1 MATATAT
8 AGTDGAAPA
17 GAAPT
22 GAAPAGASSVPFVP
36 FVPFVPIGIVAS
48 ASSDVARRVE
58 SSAPSAALA
67 PAPSAPSPSAPAPAP
82 VLGHSLPEQS
92 DWVIGLHEVSFH
104 GKIGAGSAGTTYA
117 ATWNGARVAVKVA
130 GCNPSSM
137 ESWRAEVDALTR
149 LRHPNV
155 VQYLGCVISPPTYCL
170 VLDYC
175 DAGDLYRALRLPT
188 PPGFLLRVAR
198 NVAAGMAY
206 LHRRQVM
213 HRDLKSSNVL
223 LDTAGGVKLT
233 DFGVA
238 VRVKD
243 GRDSEMH
250 GYAHGV
256 QGAGLLWG
264 DTDEFERSCDPLSG
278 EMGTYR
284 WMAPEVTRHEGY
296 TKSADVFSY
305 AMLLFEL
312 LTHEIPFADR
322 PPLQAAVAIGLQ
334 DLRPPLPPDAPRA
347 LTDLVCECWKRRPTT
362 RPKFDGVLTQLAQA
376 SAALT
381 FDEIKWLDAPHG
393 HPVYKPALQASNGS
407 MPGAAPIPLLPA
419 PGLHDTAVSGVVGV
433 MSAVQAQVDLPL
445 RAQETAPTAPAAD
458 ANCKSALFGTR
469 SRSMFPAQETAPT
482 APAAEAH
489 GQNPFLGTRSRSM
502 GAFASVSFTQETAPV
517 HHETMIIEPSLSRQR
532 SGPELKLSVGIPM

>member
-1 MATATAT
+1 
-8 AGTDGAAPA
+8 
-17 GAAPT
+17 
-22 GAAPAGASSVPFVP
+22 
-36 FVPFVPIGIVAS
+36 
-48 ASSDVARRVE
+48 
-58 SSAPSAALA
+58 
-67 PAPSAPSPSAPAPAP
+67 
-82 VLGHSLPEQS
+82 
-92 DWVIGLHEVSFH
+92 
-104 GKIGAGSAGTTYA
+104 
-117 ATWNGARVAVKVA
+117 
-130 GCNPSSM
+130 
-137 ESWRAEVDALTR
+137 
-149 LRHPNV
+149 
-155 VQYLGCVISPPTYCL
+155 
-170 VLDYC
+170 
-175 DAGDLYRALRLPT
+175 
-188 PPGFLLRVAR
+188 
-198 NVAAGMAY
+198 
-206 LHRRQVM
+206 M

-347 LTDLVCECWKRRPTT
+347 LTDLVCACWKRRPTT
-362 RPKFDGVLTQLAQA
+362 RPKFDGVLTQLAEA
-376 SAALT
+376 SASLT
-381 FDEIKWLDAPHG
+381 FDEIKWLDASHG
-393 HPVYKPALQASNGS
+393 HPVYKPVLQASNGS
-407 MPGAAPIPLLPA
+407 MPGAVPSPLLPA

-433 MSAVQAQVDLPL
+433 VSAVPAQVDLPYRAPY

-458 ANCKSALFGTR
+458 ANACTSALLGTR
-469 SRSMFPAQETAPT
+469 SHSMFPA
-482 APAAEAH
+482 
-489 GQNPFLGTRSRSM
+489 
-502 GAFASVSFTQETAPV
+502 QETAPV